1 MIRKIQFLFLNS
13 SQSSRDGHVNTT
25 LKHSVQ
31 KCADCLGCQEAVASS
46 CAGVEGE
53 GDPGRLPEGEDAWLM
68 SEGMS
73 SAEGQGIR
81 KAGYFGVG
89 EQHV

>member
-1 MIRKIQFLFLNS
+1 MQ
-13 SQSSRDGHVNTT
+13 TT
-25 LKHSVQ
+25 LGAKRLWQ
-31 KCADCLGCQEAVASS
+31 LPELW
-46 CAGVEGE
+46 VEGE
-53 GDPGRLPEGEDAWLM
+53 GDPGRLPGGEDAWLM

-81 KAGYFGVG
+81 KAGYFRVM